1 MGIISALDL
10 CAAAFAEERDP
21 MPKATFR
28 FYEELNDFLPRHRR
42 KTDFEVEIRGKRSI
56 KDMIE
61 ALGVPHT
68 ETDLILVKGES
79 VDFTY
84 ILQDGDRISVYPVFE
99 SLNIGN
105 VTRLRKLPLRKT
117 KFIADINL
125 GHIVKYMRILGFDVH
140 FDTLLSNRQII
151 EISSKENR
159 IVLTKSRNL
168 LKFKDITHGFFI
180 RPGTTEEQVREII
193 DFLDIMDNVKPFSRC
208 LRCNSPLKSIPKET
222 IIDRIPPKT
231 GVFYDEY
238 SYCKPCDKIYWKGT
252 HFAKMKRVVDRILG
266 QPETRK
272 IG

>member
-1 MGIISALDL
+1 
-10 CAAAFAEERDP
+10 

-42 KTDFEVEIRGKRSI
+42 KTDFEVEIKGKRSI

-68 ETDLILVKGES
+68 EIDLILVKGES

-84 ILQDGDRISVYPVFE
+84 ILQEGDRISVYPVFE

-105 VTRLRKLPLRKT
+105 VSRLRKLPLRKT

-125 GHIVKYMRILGFDVH
+125 GHIVKYMRLLGFDVR

-151 EISSKENR
+151 VISRKENR
-159 IVLTKSRNL
+159 IVLTRSRNL
-168 LKFKDITHGFFI
+168 LRFKDITHGIFI
-180 RPGTTEEQVREII
+180 HPGTTEEQVRGII

-208 LRCNSPLKSIPKET
+208 LRCNSPLKTIPNESIIE
-222 IIDRIPPKT
+222 RIPPKT
-231 GVFYDEY
+231 RVLCDEY
-238 SYCKPCDKIYWKGT
+238 SYCKPCEKIYWKGT
-252 HFAKMKRVVDRILG
+252 HFTKMKRMVDRILG
-266 QPETRK
+266 QPKTEK